1 MVTFSLRDDHLEHY
15 QRCGYALVEGVFT
28 PEECEKALG
37 TAEVLHARGHIE
49 NCFTVVP
56 EADAGGDLLK
66 VYPRM
71 MHPHRVDE
79 VFLNFLKHPNVVAIL
94 EQLLGQEAVGI
105 QSMFY
110 WKPPG
115 AKGQAFH
122 QDSYYVRGEPD
133 TCVAAWTA
141 LEDTDENNGGLIIC
155 EGVKEAPLLEM
166 TPTDTSRSFTDT
178 AVIPPP
184 GAVLQTI
191 RMNAGD
197 TLFFGGRVIHGSEP
211 NTSGKRF
218 RRSLICHYVGVDT
231 REMSPF
237 YQPFV
242 SLR

>member
-1 MVTFSLRDDHLEHY
+1 METFTLRKDQLERY
-15 QRCGYALVEGVFT
+15 QQQGYALVEGVFS
-28 PEECEKALG
+28 PEECLEVLR
-37 TAEVLHARGHIE
+37 TADILHARGQIE
-49 NCFTVVP
+49 DCFSAVLASDT
-56 EADAGGDLLK
+56 DGDPLK

-79 VFLNFLKHPNVVAIL
+79 VFLSFLKHPHVVAIL

-133 TCVAAWTA
+133 TCIAAWTA
-141 LEDTDENNGGLIIC
+141 LEATDEHNGGLIVC
-155 EGVKEAPLLEM
+155 EGVKEASLLEM
-166 TPTDTSRSFTDT
+166 VPTDTDKSFTDT

-184 GAVLQTI
+184 GAVLRTI

-197 TLFFGGRVIHGSEP
+197 VLFFGGRVIHGSEP
-211 NTSGKRF
+211 NRSGHRF

-231 REMSPF
+231 REMSSF
-237 YQPFV
+237 YQPTV
-242 SLR
+242 PLR

>member
-1 MVTFSLRDDHLEHY
+1 MEPFTLRSDHLERYRQH
-15 QRCGYALVEGVFT
+15 GYALVEGVFS
-28 PEECEKALG
+28 PEECQKALR
-37 TAEVLHARGHIE
+37 AADALHARGQIE
-49 NCFTVVP
+49 NCFSAVP
-56 EADAGGDLLK
+56 ASDAGGDILK

-79 VFLNFLKHPNVVAIL
+79 VFLSFLKHPHVVAIL

-133 TCVAAWTA
+133 TCIAAWTA
-141 LEDTDENNGGLIIC
+141 LEDTDEQNGGLIVC

-166 TPTDTSRSFTDT
+166 VPTDTRKSFTDT
-178 AVIPPP
+178 AVTPPSD
-184 GAVLQTI
+184 AVPRTI
-191 RMNAGD
+191 RMHAGD
-197 TLFFGGRVIHGSEP
+197 SLFFGGRVIHGSEP
-211 NTSGKRF
+211 NTSLNRF

-231 REMSPF
+231 REMSSF
-237 YQPFV
+237 YQPSV
-242 SLR
+242 PLR